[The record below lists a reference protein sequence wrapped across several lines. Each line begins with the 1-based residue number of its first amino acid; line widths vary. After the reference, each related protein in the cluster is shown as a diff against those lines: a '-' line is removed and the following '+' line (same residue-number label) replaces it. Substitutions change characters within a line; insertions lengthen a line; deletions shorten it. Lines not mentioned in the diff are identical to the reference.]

1 MKCILL
7 SSNKDLASRTMRDYL
22 IEFEGF
28 DQLSLPNYPVCSND
42 NEEGLVQNASIKNKI
57 FRSKKYDDIDLLVF
71 DWELIH
77 LTNLDRLF
85 SENCFLIFLSKHAS
99 SSKIPTLT
107 SHFTGNFSS
116 INTLG
121 GNPYELGVAY
131 PTFQKE
137 YMKNLASRKEDLH
150 YYNLTIESTHHGP
163 TSSCNPLMFVE
174 IGSTEKEW
182 EDRLT
187 SSTICKC
194 LLQTI
199 VKINKNQA
207 KERSKI
213 AIGIGGNHYPQKFN
227 ELILSS
233 NVAFAS
239 IASKYNLK
247 YIDQEMLKKMKSR
260 SIEQVT
266 DVFFDKKSLGVE
278 KNRLISI
285 AEAEDVVT
293 NFL

>member
-1 MKCILL
+1 M
-7 SSNKDLASRTMRDYL
+7 ASCTMRDYL

-28 DQLSLPNYPVCSND
+28 DQLSLPNYPVYLNNNEKGLSWKDHNSN
-42 NEEGLVQNASIKNKI
+42 IKYKI
-57 FRSKKYDDIDLLVF
+57 FKSNKYDDIDLVVF
-71 DWELIH
+71 DGELIH

-85 SENCFLIFLSKHAS
+85 NENCFLIFLSKHAS

-116 INTLG
+116 NITLG
-121 GNPYELGVAY
+121 GDPYELGVAY

-137 YMKNLASRKEDLH
+137 YMKNLASRKEDLQ

-163 TSSCNPLMFVE
+163 TSSCNPLIFVE

-182 EDRLT
+182 ENRLT

-194 LLQTI
+194 VLQTI
-199 VKINKNQA
+199 VNINKNQP

-233 NVAFAS
+233 NLAFAS

-266 DVFFDKKSLGVE
+266 DIFFDKKSLGVE
-278 KNRLISI
+278 KNRLITI
-285 AEAEDVVT
+285 AEAEDLVT

>member
-1 MKCILL
+1 
-7 SSNKDLASRTMRDYL
+7 MRDYL

-28 DQLSLPNYPVCSND
+28 DQASLPYYPKYIYD
-42 NEEGLVQNASIKNKI
+42 NKEGLVQNDRSSSIEYKI
-57 FRSKKYDDIDLLVF
+57 LKSSKYDDIYLLVF
-71 DWELIH
+71 DGELIH

-85 SENCFLIFLSKHAS
+85 GENCFLIFLSKHAS
-99 SSKIPTLT
+99 TSKIPTLT

-116 INTLG
+116 NNTLG

-131 PTFQKE
+131 PSFQKE
-137 YMKNLASRKEDLH
+137 YMKNLASRKEDMQC
-150 YYNLTIESTHHGP
+150 YNITIESTHHGP

-187 SSTICKC
+187 SSSICKC
-194 LLQTI
+194 VLQTI
-199 VKINKNQA
+199 VKITTNQA
-207 KERSKI
+207 KEKTKI

-247 YIDQEMLKKMKSR
+247 HIDQEMLKKMKLR

-285 AEAEDVVT
+285 AEAEDLVT